1 MGICSNDFS
10 HHICHKYLF
19 VLLVETLRKKKSEPK
34 KTITMCLVY
43 VCGIGG
49 VAHHVCSKDDTRLSL
64 SCFSAKANL
73 NLKRLI
79 FQKV

>member
-10 HHICHKYLF
+10 HHICLKYLF
-19 VLLVETLRKKKSEPK
+19 VLLVETLRKKFRTQKENNHVPF
-34 KTITMCLVY
+34 VY

-49 VAHHVCSKDDTRLSL
+49 VAHHACSKDDTRLSL
-64 SCFSAKANL
+64 GCFSAKANL

-79 FQKV
+79 FQKL